1 MCTRISN
8 RQFSLSNA
16 NVDHFST
23 WHLFLIDKNIH
34 GPAINFA
41 IHKAAN
47 ATSAVLVLVQASNL
61 SQHHKILDQLKAF
74 LQYTWELVLPWSGG
88 NHGFSYHIWQ
98 Y

>member
-47 ATSAVLVLVQASNL
+47 ATSAVLVLVRASDL
-61 SQHHKILDQLKAF
+61 SQRHEISDKLKDF
-74 LQYTWELVLPWSGG
+74 LQRAWACEVTSGTHVALVKTTVDE
-88 NHGFSYHIWQ
+88 
-98 Y
+98 